1 MNKASWSGFTLLELL
16 LVLVCMGAIISW
28 SMHHYQQKQRRTQT
42 LQIESDIK
50 SLQRA
55 LDIYFHATGCKQNG
69 EFAQAAGNINC
80 QDLRQYG
87 DVVCNRPPLIAQ
99 YAAKLIDTGQKTQG
113 TTPKPVYQLEIQA
126 ILSAN
131 LSDKQV
137 TWFQQ
142 QLAAKTGAQNNILIW
157 DSLPTNSYVQAGD
170 NSWILNGAGAY
181 FRASQNENGTGGA
194 AMPEFSGSFCAN

>member
-1 MNKASWSGFTLLELL
+1 LNKSSFSGFTLLELL

-87 DVVCNRPPLIAQ
+87 DVVCSRPPFIEQ
-99 YAAKLIDTGQKTQG
+99 YAAKLIDTGQTTHG
-113 TTPKPVYQLEIQA
+113 LTPKPVYQLEIQA

-131 LSDKQV
+131 LSDKQA

-142 QLAAKTGAQNNILIW
+142 QLAAKAGAQNNILIW

-194 AMPEFSGSFCAN
+194 AMPELSGSFCAN